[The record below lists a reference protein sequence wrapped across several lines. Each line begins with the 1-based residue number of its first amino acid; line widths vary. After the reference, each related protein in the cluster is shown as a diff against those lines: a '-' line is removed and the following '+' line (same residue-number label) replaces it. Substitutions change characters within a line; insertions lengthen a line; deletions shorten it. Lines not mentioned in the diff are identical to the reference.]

1 MSLSP
6 RSSSI
11 LQAVGIGLFI
21 LGITVTGSAAYGEL
35 QSTPYLI
42 QIDQTVSDTNESVV
56 SYSGLTDAE
65 KEVFNRIKN
74 GGAAPVK
81 DFTLT
86 TFANN
91 AVQYGEEMYTFK
103 ITYDPI
109 TLTVLRFA
117 LDGVLSVIGGGVFF
131 FSSFTT
137 EQEMSGEMLPV

>member
-1 MSLSP
+1 MNLSP
-6 RSSSI
+6 SLRSI

-21 LGITVTGSAAYGEL
+21 IGTAVTGSAAYGEL

-42 QIDQTVSDTNESVV
+42 QVDQTVSDTDESVV

-65 KEVFNRIKN
+65 KKVFDRIKN

-91 AVQYGEEMYTFK
+91 AVQYQEEVYTFR
-103 ITYDPI
+103 ITYDPV
-109 TLTVLRFA
+109 TLTVLRFG
-117 LDGVLSVIGGGVFF
+117 LGSILSVIGGGVFF
-131 FSSFTT
+131 FSSFIT
-137 EQEMSGEMLPV
+137 E